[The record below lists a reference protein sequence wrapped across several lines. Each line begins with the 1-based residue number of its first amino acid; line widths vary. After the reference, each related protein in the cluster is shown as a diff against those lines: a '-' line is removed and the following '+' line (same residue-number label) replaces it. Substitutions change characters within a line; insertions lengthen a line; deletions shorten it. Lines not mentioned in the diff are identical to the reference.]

1 MKESEEN
8 LISDPYASDEIDLG
22 EIFGVLWESKKL
34 IILITSVVAICSI
47 VYSLTLPNYYSSES
61 VLIARDSQ
69 NSSTLSQYSGL
80 ASLAGVDLPSSGDT
94 AVFEVMEIIKSRE
107 FVKHLITFENVLP
120 SIMAAK
126 SYDAASQELYFDP
139 KIYNVKTKTWIRE
152 PSKNKG
158 SKPSYI
164 EAHKEYH
171 SLLSISQDAKTGLVS
186 IMVEHISPIF
196 AKDFL
201 TLIIKE
207 ANTLNRDID
216 IDTSNYTGYNISCHG
231 EDDGWIDAHVSG
243 GIIPYTYQWNTGSTS
258 DSVYNLIAGE
268 YYLVVTDDNGCSSDP
283 DTINLIEPPTSVVAN
298 IYDTTDYNG
307 FHISC
312 FNATDGSIKVNASG
326 GVPGYTYSWRVN
338 GQLMNEYTDSIVNV
352 PAGDYWVEII

>member
-1 MKESEEN
+1 MNMKESEEN

-207 ANTLNRDID
+207 ANTWNRDID
-216 IDTSNYTGYNISCHG
+216 IGTSNKALVYLKTELSQTSLVEIKKSIYQLIEAQLETQMAANIHEEYS
-231 EDDGWIDAHVSG
+231 
-243 GIIPYTYQWNTGSTS
+243 
-258 DSVYNLIAGE
+258 LI
-268 YYLVVTDDNGCSSDP
+268 T
-283 DTINLIEPPTSVVAN
+283 IEPPFIPEEKFKPSRTYIV
-298 IYDTTDYNG
+298 I
-307 FHISC
+307 IS
-312 FNATDGSIKVNASG
+312 TMLG
-326 GVPGYTYSWRVN
+326 GILGV
-338 GQLMNEYTDSIVNV
+338 MIVLVRHYLLGKRNNK
-352 PAGDYWVEII
+352 